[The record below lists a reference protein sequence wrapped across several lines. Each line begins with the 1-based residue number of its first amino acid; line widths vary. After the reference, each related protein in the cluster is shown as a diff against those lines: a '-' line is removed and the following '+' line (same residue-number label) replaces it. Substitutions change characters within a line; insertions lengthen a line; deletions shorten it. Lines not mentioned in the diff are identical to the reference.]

1 MQEEKGKKFGEKV
14 LKVDSIN
21 LPVVSF
27 ITKTEQRKRLCSYVG
42 MHTVDV
48 KALKFTWRRI

>member
-42 MHTVDV
+42 MHTVDI
-48 KALKFTWRRI
+48 KALKFTWRKI